1 MSWLKSFAD
10 CVVLLQIQGPDIKPF
25 TLEKENLILG
35 LWQLQQAGQ
44 DVRIKEVSYFR
55 QSKLAFC
62 PDCCFLSS
70 SLVTKWISF
79 SFSKFEC
86 VFRIECTLDHVN
98 FNPYP
103 GHDMTWYDMTSYCCT
118 SAFLRALWW

>member
-10 CVVLLQIQGPDIKPF
+10 CVMLLQIQGPDIKPF

-70 SLVTKWISF
+70 SLVTKWLPIL
-79 SFSKFEC
+79 
-86 VFRIECTLDHVN
+86 VFKVLMRLQN
-98 FNPYP
+98 
-103 GHDMTWYDMTSYCCT
+103 
-118 SAFLRALWW
+118 